1 MAKNRIYHSSDSPGY
16 FYTSEI
22 SVEFDSFCLDLKSQ
36 YPDLPFYIFVVLRC
50 LSANS
55 NWVTKGRFSIDDD
68 SKNTI
73 KGEMC
78 LGIDVV
84 VYEEDLQKI
93 PTIRHNKVEQRL
105 MFGRELIGILTY
117 KIKNSTKKI
126 PYLHEHK
133 ERILI
138 DINKWCLENYWLK
151 EKLPINFNIK
161 NWPLSKA
168 DLIFGKPISKKITN
182 EMDKNIFFEANIT
195 ALKYQ
200 HLTWNI
206 DENRQIESWFYLSE
220 KKEWICCWFL
230 IK

>member
-1 MAKNRIYHSSDSPGY
+1 MIKNRTYHSSDSPGY

-22 SVEFDSFCLDLKSQ
+22 SVELDRFYLDLKSK
-36 YPDLPFYIFVVLRC
+36 YPELPFYIFVVLRC
-50 LSANS
+50 LLANS
-55 NWVTKGRFSIDDD
+55 NWVTKARFSIDED
-68 SKNTI
+68 SNNTI

-84 VYEEDLQKI
+84 VLEEELKKI
-93 PTIRHNKVEQRL
+93 PNIRNNKVEQRL
-105 MFGRELIGILTY
+105 LFGRELMTILTE
-117 KIKNSTKKI
+117 KITKSAKKI
-126 PYLHEHK
+126 PYLNAHK

-138 DINKWCLENYWLK
+138 DINQWCLENYWLK
-151 EKLPINFNIK
+151 EDSPIHFKIK

-168 DLIFGKPISKKITN
+168 DLIFGKPISKIVTN
-182 EMDKNIFFEANIT
+182 EMDKNIFLEANIT

-200 HLTWNI
+200 HINWNI

-220 KKEWICCWFL
+220 KKEWICCWCL